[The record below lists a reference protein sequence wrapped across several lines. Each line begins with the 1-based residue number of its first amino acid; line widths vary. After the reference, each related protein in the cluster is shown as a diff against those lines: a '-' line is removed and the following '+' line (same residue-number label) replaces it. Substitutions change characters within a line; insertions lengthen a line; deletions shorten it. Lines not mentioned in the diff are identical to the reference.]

1 LCSSTA
7 DIPEDLSAP
16 KPNKIEQQ
24 ASKHLDEGLRTAHA
38 DEVGVHKL
46 LLLGAGES
54 GKSTLFKQ
62 MIQIYGKGF
71 NEKDRKSY
79 IPIVYRNVIACI
91 QELCKRSNDL
101 YRQDS
106 ETYANCKVTSSSGL
120 DSLKYLSEVKF
131 EDGSLPR
138 ELCRHIKQLWED
150 AAIQMTYTYRS
161 KFQLNDNAKYFL
173 DQVDDLIRIDYLPTD
188 KDIIHARA
196 RTTGIIEN
204 DFVIDHNKFKM
215 VDVGG
220 QRNERKKWIHCFDSV
235 TAVLFVA
242 DMAAYDSK
250 LYEDEKINRIDE
262 TLNLF
267 ENICN
272 SKWFRDISIILFLN
286 KSDLFKEKIV
296 YSPLTLGFPE
306 YTGENKFEP
315 ASIYMEQEFLKRNHV
330 KKPIYCHMTC
340 ATDTRNVSVV
350 FNGVKDIVVRGA
362 LESSGLM

>member
-1 LCSSTA
+1 
-7 DIPEDLSAP
+7 
-16 KPNKIEQQ
+16 
-24 ASKHLDEGLRTAHA
+24 
-38 DEVGVHKL
+38 
-46 LLLGAGES
+46 
-54 GKSTLFKQ
+54 
-62 MIQIYGKGF
+62 
-71 NEKDRKSY
+71 
-79 IPIVYRNVIACI
+79 
-91 QELCKRSNDL
+91 
-101 YRQDS
+101 
-106 ETYANCKVTSSSGL
+106 
-120 DSLKYLSEVKF
+120 
-131 EDGSLPR
+131 
-138 ELCRHIKQLWED
+138 LCRFIKQLWED
-150 AAIQMTYTYRS
+150 PAIQVTYTYRS

-173 DQVDDLIRIDYLPTD
+173 DQLDDLIRPDYLPTD
-188 KDIIHARA
+188 SDIIHARA
-196 RTTGIIEN
+196 RTTGIIES

-220 QRNERKKWIHCFDSV
+220 QRNERKKWIHCFDNV

-242 DMAAYDSK
+242 DMAAYDRK
-250 LYEDEKINRIDE
+250 LYEDEKVNRIDE

-272 SKWFRDISIILFLN
+272 TKWFKEISIILFLN

-296 YSPLTLGFPE
+296 YSPLKVGFPE

-315 ASIYMEQEFLKRNHV
+315 ASVYMEQEFLKRNHI